1 MTSAEDLYVQRYRQ
15 KRAQPTSN
23 ANANANTNTNDDDF
37 TDDGR
42 HDQNGNENN
51 KDNLSNKPTPR
62 PSVTPSSLPS
72 SNPSTLPT
80 ALPSVNPTKAPSSA
94 PSVMPTNMPSSVP
107 SLRPSGTPTGA
118 PTSMPSIVPSTS
130 PSNAPTERNKFT
142 KSKPSFKGR
151 RIVKQLSNQTIQ
163 KNLIRHRVSYTLR
176 IKTSINYSTNHSKHT
191 TMSFQQSSS
200 PGSNN
205 HRRKCCSSRT
215 NKLSLI
221 AVVLSFICL
230 LSMTLAEDLYVQ
242 RYRHK
247 RAQSASASAN
257 VNTNT
262 NTNDDDFTDDG
273 RHDQTGS
280 ENNKDNLSNKPTPR
294 PSVTPSSLPSS
305 NPSTLPTALPSV
317 NPTKAPSSAPSV
329 MPTNMPSSVP
339 SLRPSGTPTG
349 APTSMPSI
357 VPSTSPSNAPTV
369 VPTSLP
375 SYVPSLNPTLLP
387 SFAPSSNPTR
397 SPSVTPT
404 LTPSRRPSTSPT
416 SMPSLQPS
424 DAPSGLPTA
433 VPTGLPSLYPS
444 KSPSEIPT
452 VPPSTVPTL
461 LPSGNPSIDCE
472 LGSAY
477 GDDRGTPLELVFQ
490 YEITFDST
498 KPASEYIERVI
509 LPYLREVFAE
519 SLPSGL
525 PTAIPTGLPSLYPSK
540 SPSEIPTVP
549 PSAAPT
555 LLPSGNPSIDCELG
569 SAYGDDRGTPLEL
582 VFQYEITFDGTNP
595 ASEYIERVILPYLRE
610 VFAESFLTSVSSI
623 TPYCG
628 DECLLRRSRLR
639 AENLPMTRRLQDVL
653 AEADRKRTATGN
665 KRVHQTV
672 TDNTFLEANNNNS
685 TLNEVEGDQ
694 LNADSNTNDGF
705 YGSVINTIGNNDQV
719 VNGLIGIALDS
730 TNDEID
736 FFQNCTTTNSASCV
750 RIDGKLVVYLDTP
763 PDNVNLV
770 ENQLKQRLRQ
780 AMNNNLYVCSD
791 PLLDIETVSYVEPDD
806 TILAI
811 QQTDDAIELT
821 PTASSNFVMY
831 SFIGGGVALGLL
843 GMLLLFVRKKQTS
856 GAFIDDIEDPS
867 VYGDATPSAI
877 SEDSAWLTPV

>member
-1 MTSAEDLYVQRYRQ
+1 
-15 KRAQPTSN
+15 
-23 ANANANTNTNDDDF
+23 
-37 TDDGR
+37 
-42 HDQNGNENN
+42 
-51 KDNLSNKPTPR
+51 
-62 PSVTPSSLPS
+62 
-72 SNPSTLPT
+72 
-80 ALPSVNPTKAPSSA
+80 
-94 PSVMPTNMPSSVP
+94 
-107 SLRPSGTPTGA
+107 
-118 PTSMPSIVPSTS
+118 
-130 PSNAPTERNKFT
+130 
-142 KSKPSFKGR
+142 
-151 RIVKQLSNQTIQ
+151 
-163 KNLIRHRVSYTLR
+163 
-176 IKTSINYSTNHSKHT
+176 
-191 TMSFQQSSS
+191 
-200 PGSNN
+200 
-205 HRRKCCSSRT
+205 
-215 NKLSLI
+215 
-221 AVVLSFICL
+221 
-230 LSMTLAEDLYVQ
+230 
-242 RYRHK
+242 
-247 RAQSASASAN
+247 
-257 VNTNT
+257 
-262 NTNDDDFTDDG
+262 
-273 RHDQTGS
+273 
-280 ENNKDNLSNKPTPR
+280 
-294 PSVTPSSLPSS
+294 
-305 NPSTLPTALPSV
+305 
-317 NPTKAPSSAPSV
+317 
-329 MPTNMPSSVP
+329 
-339 SLRPSGTPTG
+339 
-349 APTSMPSI
+349 
-357 VPSTSPSNAPTV
+357 
-369 VPTSLP
+369 
-375 SYVPSLNPTLLP
+375 
-387 SFAPSSNPTR
+387 
-397 SPSVTPT
+397 
-404 LTPSRRPSTSPT
+404 
-416 SMPSLQPS
+416 
-424 DAPSGLPTA
+424 
-433 VPTGLPSLYPS
+433 
-444 KSPSEIPT
+444 

-461 LPSGNPSIDCE
+461 LPSSNPSIDCE

-519 SLPSGL
+519 S
-525 PTAIPTGLPSLYPSK
+525 
-540 SPSEIPTVP
+540 
-549 PSAAPT
+549 
-555 LLPSGNPSIDCELG
+555 
-569 SAYGDDRGTPLEL
+569 
-582 VFQYEITFDGTNP
+582 
-595 ASEYIERVILPYLRE
+595 
-610 VFAESFLTSVSSI
+610 FLTSASSI

-639 AENLPMTRRLQDVL
+639 AENLPITRHLEDVL
-653 AEADRKRTATGN
+653 AEADRKRTTTGN

-750 RIDGKLVVYLDTP
+750 RIDGNLFVYLDTP